1 MVYLIMA
8 DGFEEIEA
16 LTVVDVLRRG
26 GVEIKTVGL
35 NGKTQTG
42 AHKISV
48 GMDISID
55 GVDKENMEMV
65 ILPGGGGYVNLE
77 NSDKVQAILDY
88 ANEKELY
95 LAAICAAPSILG
107 NKGFLKGHKATCY
120 PGFEKNLKG
129 AEKVSDRAVVSGRFI
144 TANGPGSS
152 IAFAY
157 EILKILKGKDIADK
171 TVSAMQYE

>member
-16 LTVVDVLRRG
+16 LATVDVLRRG
-26 GVEIKTVGL
+26 GVDIKTVGL

-42 AHKISV
+42 SHNIPV
-48 GMDISID
+48 GMDITID
-55 GVDKENMEMV
+55 EINKNDMEMV

-77 NSDKVQAILDY
+77 ASDKVQAILDY

-95 LAAICAAPSILG
+95 IAAICAAPSILG
-107 NKGFLKGHKATCY
+107 NKGLLQGHKATCY
-120 PGFEKNLKG
+120 PGYEKYLKG
-129 AEKVSDRAVVSGRFI
+129 AEKVADRAVVSGRFI
-144 TANGPGSS
+144 TGNGPGSS

-157 EILKILKGKDIADK
+157 QILKLLKGKDIADK
-171 TVSAMQYE
+171 VVSAMQV